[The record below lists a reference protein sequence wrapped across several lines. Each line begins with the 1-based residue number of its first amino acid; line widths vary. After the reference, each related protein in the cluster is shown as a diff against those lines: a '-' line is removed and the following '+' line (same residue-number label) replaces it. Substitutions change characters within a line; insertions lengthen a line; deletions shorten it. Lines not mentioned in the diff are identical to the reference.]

1 MTMNSRRTL
10 FIVIQCLVDQF
21 LCQFSRRFLREC
33 ETEEVV
39 KNYCKVDDIRSK
51 ILRCQWATK
60 NRVITR
66 PAISMQFPTYTF
78 SYSPYSNLAT
88 AIPNPAPGNSS
99 AKMGLMSFAKDKR
112 SEGAIAGAGEV
123 PLKDICCRLQ
133 VAHLKPTGLT
143 D

>member
-1 MTMNSRRTL
+1 MDSRRTL
-10 FIVIQCLVDQF
+10 FIVIQCLIDQF

-39 KNYCKVDDIRSK
+39 KNDCKVDDICSK
-51 ILRCQWATK
+51 ILRRQWATK
-60 NRVITR
+60 NRVITCST
-66 PAISMQFPTYTF
+66 ISMQFPTYTF

-99 AKMGLMSFAKDKR
+99 AKMGLTSFTKDKR

-133 VAHLKPTGLT
+133 VAHLRPTGLT